1 MIANY
6 GYKDGSGDFFI
17 SIDTDKCDGCGDC
30 VEICPANVLEVREN
44 EHDPLADD
52 EMAAVTEEHR
62 KKIKYSCAEC
72 KSEGYTSLPCM
83 EACKPGAISHSW

>member
-17 SIDTDKCDGCGDC
+17 SIDTDKCIACEDKPCL
-30 VEICPANVLEVREN
+30 EACPIKILEKF
-44 EHDPLADD
+44 ADD
-52 EMAAVTEEHR
+52 YDDEVVGVKEEHR

-72 KSEGYTSLPCM
+72 KPASGERNL
-83 EACKPGAISHSW
+83 ACQKVCQPGAIEHSW

>member
-30 VEICPANVLEVREN
+30 VPVCSQGVLEIRSN
-44 EHDPLADD
+44 EFDPLADFD
-52 EMAAVTEEHR
+52 MAAVKEEHR
-62 KKIKYSCAEC
+62 KKIKYSCAGC
-72 KSEGYTSLPCM
+72 KTKSGASLPCVA
-83 EACKPGAISHSW
+83 ACPKDAIAHSW